1 MVQRP
6 ATGETL
12 LRVVKSSR
20 AENKV
25 GSAPWNIPAD
35 GAEKVGEVS
44 TRGIFRRCHALRG
57 MGFERVDSICIFFG
71 VSL

>member
-1 MVQRP
+1 M
-6 ATGETL
+6 
-12 LRVVKSSR
+12 
-20 AENKV
+20 

-35 GAEKVGEVS
+35 DAEKVGEVS

-57 MGFERVDSICIFFG
+57 IGFERVDSICIFFG